1 MPTTELRRPDRGLS
15 PANHGLIMTVLER
28 HLMDHLLME
37 LESANQYFQLQ
48 LKSRYPQL
56 TPYDMRLCTYLKSN
70 LSTKEIATL
79 LNITPDS
86 VKKAKHRLRKKME
99 MTPSLGWSQVMGEV

>member
-1 MPTTELRRPDRGLS
+1 
-15 PANHGLIMTVLER
+15 MTVLER

-37 LESANQYFQLQ
+37 LESTNQRFQRQ
-48 LKSRYPQL
+48 LKSRFPTL
-56 TPYDMRLCTYLKSN
+56 TSYDIRLCTYLKSN

-86 VKKAKHRLRKKME
+86 VKKAKHRLRKKLKLAPE
-99 MTPSLGWSQVMGEV
+99 MPFDAKFKQ